1 MISPMEAQGYY
12 CLWHVCSCLCIFM
25 HLGLCCLQQKV
36 VLITVFHNKWDH
48 LVNRTAGK
56 ISRFEKWPEKKK
68 KKELRKCKKRD
79 RLHDS
84 VRHVCEFSVSEWVF
98 PSVSRST
105 WHFQKLHSRSLHILS
120 SSSPLPAHCSRHLV
134 PRTSSFALL
143 EHWLLHIMRWK
154 DHWRSRTLVRVA
166 QKNR

>member
-12 CLWHVCSCLCIFM
+12 CLWHVCSCLYIFM

-56 ISRFEKWPEKKK
+56 ISRFEKCENARN
-68 KKELRKCKKRD
+68 ETD
-79 RLHDS
+79 YMT
-84 VRHVCEFSVSEWVF
+84 VCVTFVNSVSLNECFLACHGPLDTFRSCTQEASTSF
-98 PSVSRST
+98 P
-105 WHFQKLHSRSLHILS
+105 LHHRC
-120 SSSPLPAHCSRHLV
+120 LPTACD
-134 PRTSSFALL
+134 TSFL